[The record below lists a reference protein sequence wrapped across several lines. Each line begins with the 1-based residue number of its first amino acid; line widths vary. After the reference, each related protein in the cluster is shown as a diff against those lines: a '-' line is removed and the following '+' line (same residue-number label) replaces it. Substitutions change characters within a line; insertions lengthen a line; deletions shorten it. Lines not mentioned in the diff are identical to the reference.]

1 MVTAPAKIVFLYT
14 ELAGYFLACVEELS
28 KQAEVMIV
36 RWPVNKEA
44 PFQFSNSESV
54 KIHDRKTLTDEQL
67 EMLVRSFDPDVL
79 VCSGWIDKGYLKVAR
94 SFKQKIPVVVSLDN
108 HWTGSL
114 RQKIAVWTAPF
125 YLRRI
130 FTHAW
135 VPGKPQAA
143 FAQKLG
149 FGEKILLNFYCADT
163 PLFDGI
169 YQRTFSAKRTA
180 FPHRFLYVA
189 RYVEHKGIFELWQ
202 AFEELQRDQKN
213 DWELWC
219 IGTGDQWEKRVEHDK
234 IRHIGFV
241 QPTDLEKYIAE
252 TGVYI
257 LPSKFEPWGVTVQ
270 EFATCG
276 FPMLVSDCVGSRT
289 RFLTDNGF
297 EFKAGDVADLKTA
310 MQKIMALPDAELI
323 RMAEKSHA
331 SGIELTPTLWAENL
345 LQLVKRE

>member
-1 MVTAPAKIVFLYT
+1 MAPAKIVFLYT

-28 KQAEVMIV
+28 KSAQVLIV

-44 PFQFSNSESV
+44 PFDFSAGNAV
-54 KIHDRKTLTDEQL
+54 TIHDRNQLSDEEL
-67 EMLVRSFDPDVL
+67 LKLVHGFKPDIV

-94 SFKQKIPVVVSLDN
+94 SFKRNIPVIVSLDN
-108 HWTGSL
+108 HWTGSWKQQL
-114 RQKIAVWTAPF
+114 AALSAPY

-135 VPGKPQAA
+135 VPGKPQQL

-149 FGEKILLNFYCADT
+149 FGENILLNFYCADV
-163 PLFDGI
+163 PLFDGV
-169 YQRTFSAKRTA
+169 YERTMPAKKAT

-189 RYVEHKGIFELWQ
+189 RYVEHKGIFELWN
-202 AFEELQRDQKN
+202 AFVQLQKETAS

-219 IGTGDQWEKRVEHDK
+219 IGTGDQWNNRLEHEK

-241 QPTDLEKYIAE
+241 QPRDLENYIAE

-270 EFATCG
+270 EFAVCG
-276 FPMLVSDCVGSRT
+276 FPLLVSDCVGSGT
-289 RFLTDNGF
+289 RFLADNGMQ
-297 EFKAGDVADLKTA
+297 FKAGSVEELKIA
-310 MQKIMALPDAELI
+310 MKKVMDLPDTELI
-323 RMAEKSHA
+323 RMAEKSHQLGV
-331 SGIELTPTLWAENL
+331 SLTPAKWAENL
-345 LQLVKRE
+345 LSVLKN